1 MLKLWVAG
9 LAIISLSAC
18 AQQSAYEAAVE
29 DLEPRYCY
37 KSLAGVTCYEKPYH
51 RDEKRLVNF
60 FGPAPHLYEKPAAA
74 PAPRRDAPEA
84 ITYWVKDPE
93 PIPTPAP
100 RGDLADRPWLTKKAG
115 VEAGPSASPESYR
128 VRRNGASY
136 IIKRLPK
143 AQADDPVAPKGDT
156 EADPDKLNQTADS
169 GSI

>member
-1 MLKLWVAG
+1 MLKFWVAG
-9 LAIISLSAC
+9 LAILSLSAC
-18 AQQSAYEAAVE
+18 AQKSAYEAAVE

-60 FGPAPHLYEKPAAA
+60 FGPAPKRYEKPATL
-74 PAPRRDAPEA
+74 PEPRRDAPEA

-100 RGDLADRPWLTKKAG
+100 RGDLADRPWLTKKAV
-115 VEAGPSASPESYR
+115 VEVGPSVDPEGYR
-128 VRRNGASY
+128 VRRDGASY
-136 IIKRLPK
+136 IIKKVPQ
-143 AQADDPVAPKGDT
+143 AQPDELITPKGDT
-156 EADPDKLNQTADS
+156 EADPDKLNETADS